1 MGANDTPNE
10 NKSKM
15 HLFLQGDC
23 IFVQFSSAE
32 ALLSAKPSDPLRR
45 RPCLPEGFGA
55 NVTQLLSD
63 LKVVW
68 AKKVG
73 VICEIGCDHG
83 SCRNASSKRPEI

>member
-1 MGANDTPNE
+1 MAANDTPNE

-15 HLFLQGDC
+15 HLFLEGDC
-23 IFVQFSSAE
+23 IFVYVHVQYFSAE

-68 AKKVG
+68 AKKSV
-73 VICEIGCDHG
+73 
-83 SCRNASSKRPEI
+83 